1 MLTLFQTTIIMQIG
15 FIGLGKMGFNLV
27 QNLLQH
33 KHQVVAYDID
43 NQLVTKI
50 ENEGATGASS
60 LAELVGALEK
70 PRAIWLMIPAGH
82 LVDTVLTELKPHLDA
97 DDLVI
102 DGGNSNYK
110 DSIRR
115 ADDLKKNGVHY
126 LDCGTSGGTS
136 GARNGACTMIG
147 GEKEA
152 FSRVEAVFKDISVE
166 NGYLHTGAVGSGH
179 FVKMVHNGIEYGMMQ
194 AIAEGFEVFEKSGFD
209 LDFQAVAKLFNHGSV
224 VRGWLMELTE
234 NAFSKDPKLETI
246 RGRMNASGEGK
257 WTLETALDL
266 GVPTPVIA
274 LSLMMRYRSLQD
286 DTFTGKV
293 VAALRNEFGG
303 HAVEKIEP

>member
-1 MLTLFQTTIIMQIG
+1 MQIG

-27 QNLLQH
+27 QNLVQH
-33 KHQVVAYDID
+33 QHQVVAYDID
-43 NQLVTKI
+43 NQLITKI
-50 ENEGATGASS
+50 KAEGATGVTS
-60 LAELVGALEK
+60 LAELARALNK

-82 LVDTVLTELKPHLDA
+82 LVDAVLTELKPLLDA

-115 ADDLKKNGVHY
+115 AEDLKTQGVHY

-147 GEKEA
+147 GEKAA

-209 LDFQAVAKLFNHGSV
+209 LDFQAIASLFNHGSV

-234 NAFSKDPKLETI
+234 NAFSKDPKLATI

>member
-1 MLTLFQTTIIMQIG
+1 MQIG